1 MEYSKINAL
10 SRVGENE
17 YGLWTL
23 VLPRE
28 LIHAIRQLEPMAS
41 GDWEDIFEMLP
52 TAGSNAEDILYFVIP
67 HSEDLWLVPA
77 DMGKG
82 FCADH
87 RFNGESMQGTQEDII
102 AQLRENLRQQGYYFR
117 PNACFLN
124 VDVLETLQKIME
136 HNTSY
141 YQTDFNYDRE
151 MLMEAAKDRNA
162 HKQFFWMSRHG
173 GTHCFPEQSVY
184 IEQTG
189 QHNSWIYY
197 GKCPSER
204 AMAFWIEL
212 YGEREGIVKGDIIE
226 IDYQEH
232 LDYLCA
238 NSFAPDRVEVMFRN
252 PNGCHTF
259 DYQEYARNRENIVSQ
274 YGTVERTEYLVENG
288 WQLAN
293 AAVQGRTM
301 FQYVSVE
308 MRVDDYVKR
317 LDNDRLY
324 VYGYGAGDMTLVG
337 PLDAEKAVKQR
348 LQCFILNRD
357 GSKELLSGEEMLRK
371 AISQEKLF
379 GMTAREKEILR
390 YFRQEPI
397 PLFTHEE
404 MRKIY
409 SLALQAGMENE
420 PGESG
425 LLDDIIHKAECS
437 LPQEERVSV
446 GGQDQETQWSDAV
459 R

>member
-1 MEYSKINAL
+1 MECSKINAL

-28 LIHAIRQLEPMAS
+28 LINAIRQLEPMAS

-52 TAGSNAEDILYFVIP
+52 TAGSNAEDILYFVLP

-102 AQLRENLRQQGYYFR
+102 AQLRENLRQQGYHFR
-117 PNACFLN
+117 PYACFLN

-197 GKCPSER
+197 ETEPS
-204 AMAFWIEL
+204 
-212 YGEREGIVKGDIIE
+212 G
-226 IDYQEH
+226 
-232 LDYLCA
+232 
-238 NSFAPDRVEVMFRN
+238 
-252 PNGCHTF
+252 
-259 DYQEYARNRENIVSQ
+259 
-274 YGTVERTEYLVENG
+274 
-288 WQLAN
+288 
-293 AAVQGRTM
+293 
-301 FQYVSVE
+301 
-308 MRVDDYVKR
+308 
-317 LDNDRLY
+317 
-324 VYGYGAGDMTLVG
+324 
-337 PLDAEKAVKQR
+337 
-348 LQCFILNRD
+348 
-357 GSKELLSGEEMLRK
+357 
-371 AISQEKLF
+371 
-379 GMTAREKEILR
+379 
-390 YFRQEPI
+390 
-397 PLFTHEE
+397 
-404 MRKIY
+404 
-409 SLALQAGMENE
+409 
-420 PGESG
+420 
-425 LLDDIIHKAECS
+425 
-437 LPQEERVSV
+437 
-446 GGQDQETQWSDAV
+446 
-459 R
+459 